1 MRTGVITQKVGMSR
15 LFLEDGRHVPV
26 TVLKIEQCQVVAVR
40 TAEKDGYSAV
50 QLGVGKAKVKNVSK
64 PVRGHYAKAKVEPK
78 KKLVEFRVSA
88 DAVLEVGAEISAEH
102 FVVPSA
108 TLSDNRLKVRV
119 GVPTASD
126 PRATFTAFV
135 ALVVGVPAAYA
146 LSRWTGGASGTT
158 SARVMPKPSVMYGTA
173 HRPAKAP
180 ISDTGTAMIGIS
192 VARAFCRKMNTT
204 RITSSIASASVI
216 STSRIDT
223 STKRVVS

>member
-1 MRTGVITQKVGMSR
+1 MADSKHKRAGLLAQKIGMTR
-15 LFLEDGRHVPV
+15 VLNDDGEHVPV

-40 TAEKDGYSAV
+40 TAEKDGYTAV

-88 DAVLEVGAEISAEH
+88 DAMLEVGAEISAEH

-108 TLSDNRLKVRV
+108 TLSDNRLKVRA

-135 ALVVGVPAAYA
+135 ALVVGVPVAGVSAA
-146 LSRWTGGASGTT
+146 
-158 SARVMPKPSVMYGTA
+158 
-173 HRPAKAP
+173 
-180 ISDTGTAMIGIS
+180 
-192 VARAFCRKMNTT
+192 ARAPSKAAFF
-204 RITSSIASASVI
+204 
-216 STSRIDT
+216 STDL
-223 STKRVVS
+223 V